1 MSDYPQV
8 ADTLSPKKRQL
19 LELLLKEKEK
29 ERKEKKKTASG
40 HQAAVAAKAAV
51 ETIPR
56 RAKVSPAP
64 VSFAQQRLWFID
76 QLTPGTPAF
85 NIPAAIRLSGDV
97 DVDRLKLSFDEI
109 IRRHETL
116 RTSFG
121 SDEGTPVQIIA
132 ESASLD
138 IPVLDYRAFPDHTRM
153 EQIRRFV
160 TGECQ
165 RSFDLARC
173 PLVRATLLRT
183 GESEYVLVLMMH
195 HIIGDVWSVRVVMKE
210 LAAIYESHTTGL
222 PATLPELP
230 IQYADYAVW
239 QREWLQGAVLQSQL
253 GYWRDKLT
261 GMPEELELPIDHQRP
276 AIQSIWGAKYFLKI
290 PRKIVDALRLIGREE
305 KASLFMVLLAAWKM
319 LLTRYTSQTDI
330 VVGIPVA
337 NRNRSEYERMV
348 GFFVNSLIFRTDLS
362 NEPTYKDVLQRVR
375 ETTLGAF
382 GNQDFPFERL
392 VEVLQPTR
400 NMSRNPLFQTD
411 FILQNAPKS
420 AYHVTGM
427 SFEALPVETGTAQL
441 DMTLDL
447 WEEEDGIEGWLEY
460 DTDIFNRSTAGRM
473 VRHYNLVLEGIVAS
487 PGRKLFD
494 YSLLS
499 EEERQQLLVE
509 WNDKAR
515 EYDLE
520 HVYSELFESRAD
532 TVRDAAA
539 VACDQEHL
547 SYGELNRQANAL
559 AIRLRS
565 EGIGRDDV
573 VGLLMRRSI
582 GLLTSIIGVMKSG
595 AGYLPL
601 DPSHP
606 AERHRRI
613 VEQSAVRVIVTT
625 TEFSSV
631 MRDVINGLDT
641 AESPAVL
648 HLGSA
653 DECAAGDAAAGE
665 INATALASPDSLAY
679 VIFTSGSTG
688 APKGVMIHQ
697 RGMVNHLWANIEEL
711 NLTSEDVLAQ
721 TASQCFDISVWQF
734 LAMPLLGGRVQI
746 FPDRITQDPAKLLIE
761 TDRTGVTVL
770 EMVPSLLQVGLSE
783 IKSIQRGRP
792 RMKSL
797 RWLLPTG
804 EAVPADLCRTWFK
817 QYPHVPLMNAYGPSE
832 CSDDVTLLAFDAPPG
847 KDSLRVSIGAPV
859 GNLGVSVLDR
869 ELRPLPI
876 GVAGEL
882 CVMGTGVG
890 RGYLGMPERTASYFV
905 PDPFSAEEG
914 ARMYRSG
921 DRARYL
927 PDGRLDFLGRMD
939 FQVKIRGFRIELGEI
954 ESIMRR
960 HPMVAESV
968 VMAREDTPGNQR
980 LVGYIVPGEGAGPF
994 ADELREYL
1002 RLHLPEY
1009 MVPTAF
1015 VTLDAMPL
1023 SPNGK
1028 IDRKA
1033 LPVPEG
1039 GSGRDYIAPRNS
1051 TEELLG
1057 VMWCEKLSMERISV
1071 EDNLF
1076 ELGAHSLLVTQI
1088 VSRIRKTFG
1097 VEPPLRLFFEYPT
1110 IAGMSRVIEKLRS
1123 EADGTALPPIVRIP
1137 RDGLL
1142 PLSFTQERMWFLD
1155 QLEPGLTAYNV
1166 PGAVY
1171 MEGALSPICLEEGFT
1186 QIVRRHEIFRTTYD
1200 SVDGKPIQIIHPP
1213 YRYEMPFVDLR
1224 DLAEDDRE
1232 SEALRLARENA
1243 QRPFDLGSDRILRC
1257 FLIRYGEDKHMAAMT
1272 THHIAYDMVARELF
1286 LAELAANYPPFLIGE
1301 QSPLPEPE
1309 VQWADYAA
1317 WQRQWMQ
1324 GEVLE
1329 NQLSYWKK
1337 KLAGAPPY
1345 LDLPVDLP
1353 RPRVQSYRGA
1363 RQYLQLPLS
1372 LTDGVAAVSKKR
1384 GVTPFITYL
1393 SAFKTILVKYSG
1405 QEKIVVGAP
1414 IANRNRLEVEKLMG
1428 FVANTIVL
1436 YTDAAGNPRFSDL
1449 QQLVR
1454 ETTVGAQAHQD
1465 VPFEFLVQAILPER
1479 DMSRSPIFQV
1489 MFNFMLNYAPP
1500 KIDLSELTLS
1510 LERLHSGAAQFE
1522 INVDM
1527 WQTDDGFNGVV
1538 EYCTDLL
1545 HHSTITRF
1553 IGHFRSVLEAVV
1565 IDPDR
1570 RLSEYSLLSESEHHH
1585 VLSEWNDTDV
1595 HYDLEPVFSR
1605 VFESQAYERQDAI
1618 AAQCD
1623 LDQVSYGELNERAN
1637 AVAWKLFERGAGPD
1651 SVVALLAKRGIGL
1664 LTSILGALKTGAAY
1678 LPLDPEHP
1686 VGRYQKI
1693 LSQSGTGFVIASEEF
1708 IPSMQET
1715 LSMMGPAIAPELLA
1729 LESMPSTEA
1738 RGELPIA
1745 AEQGNLAYII
1755 FTSGSTGAPKGVMI
1769 EQAGMLNHL
1778 WANIDALGMTE
1789 RDILAQTA
1797 SQCFDISVW
1806 QFLAPLILGG
1816 RVRIFTDED
1825 TQDPPRL
1832 LKNIDRDMV
1841 TVLEMVPSLLQV
1853 GLSGFNLEGHV
1864 APAMRSLRW
1873 LLPTGEA
1880 VPAAL
1885 CRDWLDNYPD
1895 VPLMNAY
1902 GPSECSDD
1910 VTLQPLSYSPGEES
1924 RYAAIGRP
1932 VGNLTVTLLDSKLEQ
1947 MPLGIPGELCIGGI
1961 GVGRGYFGMPDR
1973 TAAAFVPD
1981 PFAKQA
1987 GARIYRSGDRARYLT
2002 DGRLEFLGRM
2012 DHQVKVRGFRIE
2024 LGEIESALGQHP
2036 DIGEAAVLVREDS
2049 PGNQRLVAY
2058 LVVKNG
2064 SLPESN
2070 DLRASLKQYLPD
2082 YMIPAAFVNLEA
2094 MPLTPNGKI
2103 DRKALPIPG
2112 VDVQASAAAPFVEPR
2127 NDIELE
2133 IAAIWKE
2140 ILGVEKAGVYD
2151 DFFDAGGHSLLV
2163 VQFLSRVRDRMQVE
2177 IPLKA
2182 FFEYSTIS
2190 DVGKTVSAVRW
2201 ARESLDV
2208 SLQAEA
2214 AEAVFEEGVL

>member
-290 PRKIVDALRLIGREE
+290 PRK
-305 KASLFMVLLAAWKM
+305 M
-319 LLTRYTSQTDI
+319 
-330 VVGIPVA
+330 
-337 NRNRSEYERMV
+337 
-348 GFFVNSLIFRTDLS
+348 
-362 NEPTYKDVLQRVR
+362 
-375 ETTLGAF
+375 
-382 GNQDFPFERL
+382 

-509 WNDKAR
+509 WNDKGR

-520 HVYSELFESRAD
+520 HVYSELFESRAVE
-532 TVRDAAA
+532 VRDAAA

-653 DECAAGDAAAGE
+653 DECAAGDAAAGA

-804 EAVPADLCRTWFK
+804 EAVPADLCRT
-817 QYPHVPLMNAYGPSE
+817 
-832 CSDDVTLLAFDAPPG
+832 
-847 KDSLRVSIGAPV
+847 
-859 GNLGVSVLDR
+859 
-869 ELRPLPI
+869 
-876 GVAGEL
+876 
-882 CVMGTGVG
+882 
-890 RGYLGMPERTASYFV
+890 
-905 PDPFSAEEG
+905 
-914 ARMYRSG
+914 
-921 DRARYL
+921 
-927 PDGRLDFLGRMD
+927 
-939 FQVKIRGFRIELGEI
+939 
-954 ESIMRR
+954 
-960 HPMVAESV
+960 
-968 VMAREDTPGNQR
+968 
-980 LVGYIVPGEGAGPF
+980 
-994 ADELREYL
+994 
-1002 RLHLPEY
+1002 
-1009 MVPTAF
+1009 
-1015 VTLDAMPL
+1015 
-1023 SPNGK
+1023 
-1028 IDRKA
+1028 
-1033 LPVPEG
+1033 
-1039 GSGRDYIAPRNS
+1039 
-1051 TEELLG
+1051 
-1057 VMWCEKLSMERISV
+1057 
-1071 EDNLF
+1071 
-1076 ELGAHSLLVTQI
+1076 
-1088 VSRIRKTFG
+1088 
-1097 VEPPLRLFFEYPT
+1097 
-1110 IAGMSRVIEKLRS
+1110 
-1123 EADGTALPPIVRIP
+1123 
-1137 RDGLL
+1137 
-1142 PLSFTQERMWFLD
+1142 
-1155 QLEPGLTAYNV
+1155 
-1166 PGAVY
+1166 
-1171 MEGALSPICLEEGFT
+1171 
-1186 QIVRRHEIFRTTYD
+1186 
-1200 SVDGKPIQIIHPP
+1200 
-1213 YRYEMPFVDLR
+1213 
-1224 DLAEDDRE
+1224 
-1232 SEALRLARENA
+1232 
-1243 QRPFDLGSDRILRC
+1243 
-1257 FLIRYGEDKHMAAMT
+1257 
-1272 THHIAYDMVARELF
+1272 
-1286 LAELAANYPPFLIGE
+1286 
-1301 QSPLPEPE
+1301 
-1309 VQWADYAA
+1309 
-1317 WQRQWMQ
+1317 
-1324 GEVLE
+1324 
-1329 NQLSYWKK
+1329 
-1337 KLAGAPPY
+1337 
-1345 LDLPVDLP
+1345 
-1353 RPRVQSYRGA
+1353 
-1363 RQYLQLPLS
+1363 
-1372 LTDGVAAVSKKR
+1372 
-1384 GVTPFITYL
+1384 
-1393 SAFKTILVKYSG
+1393 
-1405 QEKIVVGAP
+1405 
-1414 IANRNRLEVEKLMG
+1414 
-1428 FVANTIVL
+1428 
-1436 YTDAAGNPRFSDL
+1436 
-1449 QQLVR
+1449 
-1454 ETTVGAQAHQD
+1454 
-1465 VPFEFLVQAILPER
+1465 
-1479 DMSRSPIFQV
+1479 
-1489 MFNFMLNYAPP
+1489 
-1500 KIDLSELTLS
+1500 
-1510 LERLHSGAAQFE
+1510 
-1522 INVDM
+1522 
-1527 WQTDDGFNGVV
+1527 
-1538 EYCTDLL
+1538 
-1545 HHSTITRF
+1545 
-1553 IGHFRSVLEAVV
+1553 
-1565 IDPDR
+1565 
-1570 RLSEYSLLSESEHHH
+1570 
-1585 VLSEWNDTDV
+1585 
-1595 HYDLEPVFSR
+1595 
-1605 VFESQAYERQDAI
+1605 
-1618 AAQCD
+1618 
-1623 LDQVSYGELNERAN
+1623 
-1637 AVAWKLFERGAGPD
+1637 
-1651 SVVALLAKRGIGL
+1651 
-1664 LTSILGALKTGAAY
+1664 
-1678 LPLDPEHP
+1678 
-1686 VGRYQKI
+1686 
-1693 LSQSGTGFVIASEEF
+1693 
-1708 IPSMQET
+1708 
-1715 LSMMGPAIAPELLA
+1715 
-1729 LESMPSTEA
+1729 
-1738 RGELPIA
+1738 
-1745 AEQGNLAYII
+1745 
-1755 FTSGSTGAPKGVMI
+1755 
-1769 EQAGMLNHL
+1769 
-1778 WANIDALGMTE
+1778 
-1789 RDILAQTA
+1789 
-1797 SQCFDISVW
+1797 
-1806 QFLAPLILGG
+1806 
-1816 RVRIFTDED
+1816 
-1825 TQDPPRL
+1825 
-1832 LKNIDRDMV
+1832 
-1841 TVLEMVPSLLQV
+1841 
-1853 GLSGFNLEGHV
+1853 
-1864 APAMRSLRW
+1864 
-1873 LLPTGEA
+1873 
-1880 VPAAL
+1880 
-1885 CRDWLDNYPD
+1885 
-1895 VPLMNAY
+1895 
-1902 GPSECSDD
+1902 
-1910 VTLQPLSYSPGEES
+1910 
-1924 RYAAIGRP
+1924 
-1932 VGNLTVTLLDSKLEQ
+1932 
-1947 MPLGIPGELCIGGI
+1947 
-1961 GVGRGYFGMPDR
+1961 
-1973 TAAAFVPD
+1973 
-1981 PFAKQA
+1981 
-1987 GARIYRSGDRARYLT
+1987 
-2002 DGRLEFLGRM
+2002 
-2012 DHQVKVRGFRIE
+2012 
-2024 LGEIESALGQHP
+2024 
-2036 DIGEAAVLVREDS
+2036 
-2049 PGNQRLVAY
+2049 
-2058 LVVKNG
+2058 
-2064 SLPESN
+2064 
-2070 DLRASLKQYLPD
+2070 
-2082 YMIPAAFVNLEA
+2082 
-2094 MPLTPNGKI
+2094 
-2103 DRKALPIPG
+2103 
-2112 VDVQASAAAPFVEPR
+2112 
-2127 NDIELE
+2127 
-2133 IAAIWKE
+2133 
-2140 ILGVEKAGVYD
+2140 
-2151 DFFDAGGHSLLV
+2151 
-2163 VQFLSRVRDRMQVE
+2163 
-2177 IPLKA
+2177 
-2182 FFEYSTIS
+2182 
-2190 DVGKTVSAVRW
+2190 
-2201 ARESLDV
+2201 
-2208 SLQAEA
+2208 
-2214 AEAVFEEGVL
+2214 